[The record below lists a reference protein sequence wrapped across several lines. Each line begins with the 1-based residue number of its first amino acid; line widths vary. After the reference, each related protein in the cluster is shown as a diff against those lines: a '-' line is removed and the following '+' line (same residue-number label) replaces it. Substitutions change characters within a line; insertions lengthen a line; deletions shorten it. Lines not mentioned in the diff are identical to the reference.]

1 MVKDPRKEGADMITL
16 RNWHLF
22 RHSGIILGRGSVS
35 GHPKLRTDQFARTS
49 AVMRAEVENGTL
61 RMTTFSGNLY
71 VLEPEWFN
79 PRHLEE
85 TLACLPE
92 LGIGGDFMEHCVR
105 AREEADA
112 RRLEEVAAA
121 LEPGEL
127 LVELIWMT
135 TLRALFR
142 TEEGTLVSLRPLG
155 VQGMPWFTVL
165 LTDWTGGTVDFRY
178 RLNYDRIVPY
188 RISDGLRTVKVRNLG
203 SVYVLFGQEG
213 REVVCDA
220 GAVTAI
226 PAAELGRDGLPS
238 PHAVNGEYISRPS
251 SDLVKGKEKD

>member
-1 MVKDPRKEGADMITL
+1 MITL

-22 RHSGIILGRGSVS
+22 RYNGIIMGRGTVS
-35 GHPKLRTDQFARTS
+35 GHPRLRTDQFAHTS
-49 AVMRAEVENGTL
+49 AVMRAKVEDGVL
-61 RMTTFSGNLY
+61 HMTTFSGNLY

-142 TEEGTLVSLRPLG
+142 TKGGTVTSLRPLG
-155 VQGMPWFTVL
+155 RWGSLQGEPWFTVL

-178 RLNYDRIVPY
+178 RLYYDRIVPY
-188 RISDGLRTVKVRNLG
+188 HISDGLRTVKVRNLG
-203 SVYVLFGQEG
+203 SVYLLFGQEG

-226 PAAELGRDGLPS
+226 PAAELGRDELLS
-238 PHAVNGEYISRPS
+238 PDAVNGKCIFRPP
-251 SDLVKGKEKD
+251 SDLANGEEKD

>member
-1 MVKDPRKEGADMITL
+1 MITL

-22 RHSGIILGRGSVS
+22 RRGGIIMGRGTVS
-35 GHPKLRTDQFARTS
+35 GHPRLRTDQFARTS
-49 AVMRAEVENGTL
+49 AVMRAWVENGAL

-85 TLACLPE
+85 TQECLTE
-92 LGIGGDFMEHCVR
+92 LGIGGDFIAHCVR

-112 RRLEEVAAA
+112 RRLEEAAA
-121 LEPGEL
+121 SLEPGEL

-142 TEEGTLVSLRPLG
+142 TKEGAVTSLSPLG
-155 VQGMPWFTVL
+155 RWGGFQGMPWFTVL
-165 LTDWTGGTVDFRY
+165 LTDRTGETVDFRY

-188 RISDGLRTVKVRNLG
+188 HISDGLRTVKVRNLG

-226 PAAELGRDGLPS
+226 PAAELGGDGLLS
-238 PHAVNGEYISRPS
+238 PDVGNGKSIFRPF
-251 SDLVKGKEKD
+251 SDLAKGEEKD